1 MSNPRGF
8 KQKLS
13 TISRLWEAEDY
24 DKALAEVESS
34 LETWPGNAHLHIL
47 RASLVQLQED
57 PKYNLDEAKQ
67 ALQQAVELDKSSPA
81 AALELGHFLDNV
93 EDNPQAAAKVYTE
106 GVATARQLLIDG
118 LIGQAKA
125 YRQLDKKEEF
135 FRCLLEILHLAR
147 FEMGSKRTKAD
158 ELGADVIF
166 ESLTGLF
173 SAVQLKGPHAEQ
185 IQDLLGELVA
195 GSASPSASH

>member
-67 ALQQAVELDKSSPA
+67 ALQQAVELDKSSPP
-81 AALELGHFLDNV
+81 LRSNSV
-93 EDNPQAAAKVYTE
+93 ISSIMWKTIPNPQPKSTPR
-106 GVATARQLLIDG
+106 GWRPL
-118 LIGQAKA
+118 
-125 YRQLDKKEEF
+125 
-135 FRCLLEILHLAR
+135 
-147 FEMGSKRTKAD
+147 GSY
-158 ELGADVIF
+158 
-166 ESLTGLF
+166 SLTG
-173 SAVQLKGPHAEQ
+173 
-185 IQDLLGELVA
+185 
-195 GSASPSASH
+195 